1 MSATS
6 LSDNIYLAFI
16 LSAVVELPAYF
27 IAIWFMDHWG
37 RKPVLVSCLLLAG
50 ICCIPAGFAPGVLK
64 SILVLLGRTYL
75 LCWTLT
81 IVNWLELKSS

>member
-6 LSDNIYLAFI
+6 LSDNIYLGFI
-16 LSAVVELPAYF
+16 LAAVVELPAYF

-50 ICCIPAGFAPGVLK
+50 MCCIPAGFAPGVLK
-64 SILVLLGRTYL
+64 TILVLLGRISL
-75 LCWTLT
+75 FCWTLT
-81 IVNWLELKSS
+81 VVDWLELKSS